1 MIEMMSTKHVKWK
14 IIILILIAAQKEM
27 YENWCASD
35 ALAFCLYAYVCGP
48 NLYACE
54 TKEA

>member
-14 IIILILIAAQKEM
+14 IIILILIAVQKET

-35 ALAFCLYAYVCGP
+35 ALAFCLYVYVCGP